1 MKAAVEKLG
10 NHQVV
15 LEVEVE
21 ASRVEKALN
30 QAYRRL
36 VKEVNIPGFRKGK
49 APRFI
54 LEQFIG
60 KEPILNEAAEIVIP
74 PAYEEAVAEH
84 QLEPIDR
91 PEVEIVKVEEGE
103 PLVFKARVEVKPE
116 VQLGPYTG
124 LKVERP
130 EVKVTEADIDA
141 YLKRLQERYAELEV
155 VEDGPAAA
163 GDIVAI
169 DFQGTVD
176 GQPYPGLEGN
186 NYPLELGSGTF
197 IPGFEEQLVGGRLDE
212 ERTVTVTFPSDYH
225 EENLAGKEAVFQ
237 VTIRGIKRKKLA
249 PIDDEF
255 AKDVSECETLAD
267 LRQDISRRLEDNQKQ
282 QIENAVRQA
291 VITKAVDAATVDL
304 PEVMVQRQIDSRIR
318 ELERNLQ
325 ARKVTLEEFL
335 KNTDRTMDDLR
346 KEFRPGAERD
356 VKTELVLEA
365 IAKAENIQ
373 PSQEEID
380 AEIVRMAKI
389 FRQDADVVRKNLGD
403 LSVLKY
409 DIMVKKAI
417 DFLVEHS
424 KPVPPA
430 EKGGAEETTE
440 AAKAAETSAAAEP
453 PEVAEP
459 SEAAG
464 ATTAE

>member
-1 MKAAVEKLG
+1 MKAAVEKLE

-54 LEQFIG
+54 LEQYIG

-124 LKVERP
+124 LEVERP

-155 VEDGPAAA
+155 VEDEPAAA
-163 GDIVAI
+163 GDIVTI
-169 DFQGTVD
+169 DFKGTVD
-176 GQPYPGLEGN
+176 GQPYPGMEGN

-197 IPGFEEQLVGGRLDE
+197 IPGFEEQLVGSRGDE
-212 ERTVTVTFPSDYH
+212 ERIVTVTFPTDYH
-225 EENLAGKEAVFQ
+225 EQNLAGKEAVFQ

-267 LRQDISRRLEDNQKQ
+267 LRQDIRRRLEDNQKQ
-282 QIENAVRQA
+282 QIENAARQA
-291 VITKAVDAATVDL
+291 VVAKAVDAATVDL
-304 PEVMVQRQIDSRIR
+304 PEVLVQRQLDSRIR

-325 ARKVTLEEFL
+325 ARKSTLEEFL
-335 KNTDRTMDDLR
+335 SDTQKTMDDLR
-346 KEFRPGAERD
+346 KESRPGAERD

-365 IAKAENIQ
+365 IAKAENIR
-373 PSQEEID
+373 PSQEEVD
-380 AEIVRMAKI
+380 AEIERMARL
-389 FRQDADVVRKNLGD
+389 FRQDPDVVRKNLGD

-409 DIMVKKAI
+409 DIMIKKAV

-424 KPVPPA
+424 KPVSPQGKDAAGETGEIA
-430 EKGGAEETTE
+430 ETAGIPE
-440 AAKAAETSAAAEP
+440 AAETT
-453 PEVAEP
+453 
-459 SEAAG
+459 SE
-464 ATTAE
+464 EE

>member
-1 MKAAVEKLG
+1 MKAAVEKLDK
-10 NHQVV
+10 NQVL

-21 ASRVEKALN
+21 APRVQKAID

-36 VKEVNIPGFRKGK
+36 VKQVNIPGFRKGK

-54 LEQFIG
+54 LEQYIG
-60 KEPILNEAAEIVIP
+60 KEPIYNEAAEIVIP

-91 PEVEIVKVEEGE
+91 PEVEIVKVEDGE

-124 LKVERP
+124 LEVERQ
-130 EVKVTEADIDA
+130 EVEVTEADIDA

-155 VEDGPAAA
+155 IEDEPAAA
-163 GDIVAI
+163 GDIVTI
-169 DFQGTVD
+169 DFKGTVD
-176 GQPYPGLEGN
+176 GQPYPGMEGN

-197 IPGFEEQLVGGRLDE
+197 ITGFEEQLVGARVNE
-212 ERTVTVTFPSDYH
+212 ERTVNVTFPSDYH
-225 EENLAGKEAVFQ
+225 EKDLAGKEAVFQ
-237 VTIRGIKRKKLA
+237 VTVRGIKRKKLA
-249 PIDDEF
+249 PLDDEF

-267 LRQDISRRLEDNQKQ
+267 LRQDIRRRLEDSQKQ
-282 QIENAVRQA
+282 RIEAAVRQA
-291 VITKAVDAATVDL
+291 VVEKAVAAATVEL
-304 PEVMVQRQIDSRIR
+304 PEVMVERRIDARIR

-325 ARKVTLEEFL
+325 AQKMTLEEFL
-335 KNTDRTMDDLR
+335 KNTDKTIGDLE

-380 AEIVRMAKI
+380 AEIERMARI
-389 FRQDADVVRKNLGD
+389 FRQDPDTVRKNLGD

-409 DIMVKKAI
+409 DIMIKKTI

-424 KPVPPA
+424 KPVPPR
-430 EKGGAEETTE
+430 EQGAAGET
-440 AAKAAETSAAAEP
+440 AETAE
-453 PEVAEP
+453 
-459 SEAAG
+459 
-464 ATTAE
+464 ATPA

>member
-1 MKAAVEKLG
+1 MKAAIEKLDK
-10 NHQVV
+10 NRV
-15 LEVEVE
+15 LMEVEVE
-21 ASRVEKALN
+21 ASRVQKAID

-36 VKEVNIPGFRKGK
+36 VKQVNIPGFRKGK

-54 LEQFIG
+54 LEQYIG
-60 KEPILNEAAEIVIP
+60 KEPIYNEVAEIVIP

-91 PEVEIVKVEEGE
+91 PEVEIVKVEDGE

-124 LKVERP
+124 LEVERQ
-130 EVKVTEADIDA
+130 EVEVTEADIDA

-155 VEDGPAAA
+155 IEDEPAAA

-169 DFQGTVD
+169 DFKGTVD

-197 IPGFEEQLVGGRLDE
+197 IPGFEEQLVGARVNE
-212 ERTVTVTFPSDYH
+212 ERTVNVAFPSDYH
-225 EENLAGKEAVFQ
+225 EKDLAGKEAIFQ
-237 VTIRGIKRKKLA
+237 VTVRGIKRKKLA
-249 PIDDEF
+249 ALDDEF

-267 LRQDISRRLEDNQKQ
+267 LRQDIRRRLEESQKQ
-282 QIENAVRQA
+282 RVEAAVRQA
-291 VITKAVDAATVDL
+291 AVEKAVDAATVEL
-304 PEVMVQRQIDSRIR
+304 PEVMVERRIDALIR
-318 ELERNLQ
+318 DLERNLRAQ
-325 ARKVTLEEFL
+325 KVTLEEFL
-335 KNTDRTMDDLR
+335 KNTDKTIGDLE

-373 PSQEEID
+373 PSQEEVD
-380 AEIVRMAKI
+380 AEIERMAKI
-389 FRQDADVVRKNLGD
+389 FHQDPGTVRKNLGD

-409 DIMVKKAI
+409 DIMIKKTI

-424 KPVPPA
+424 KPVPPQ
-430 EKGGAEETTE
+430 EQQG
-440 AAKAAETSAAAEP
+440 
-453 PEVAEP
+453 
-459 SEAAG
+459 AAG
-464 ATTAE
+464 EATETAEATPV

>member
-1 MKAAVEKLG
+1 MKAAVEKLDK
-10 NHQVV
+10 NQVL

-21 ASRVEKALN
+21 APRVQKAID

-36 VKEVNIPGFRKGK
+36 VKQVNIPGFRKGK

-54 LEQFIG
+54 LEQYIG
-60 KEPILNEAAEIVIP
+60 KEPIYNEAAEIVIP

-91 PEVEIVKVEEGE
+91 PEVEIVKVEDGE

-124 LKVERP
+124 LEVERQ
-130 EVKVTEADIDA
+130 EVEVTEADIDA

-155 VEDGPAAA
+155 IEDEPAAA
-163 GDIVAI
+163 GDIVTI
-169 DFQGTVD
+169 DFKGTVD
-176 GQPYPGLEGN
+176 GQPYPGMEGN

-197 IPGFEEQLVGGRLDE
+197 ITGFEEQLVGARVNE
-212 ERTVTVTFPSDYH
+212 ERTVNVTFPSDYH
-225 EENLAGKEAVFQ
+225 EKDLAGKEAVFQ
-237 VTIRGIKRKKLA
+237 VIVRGIKRKKLA
-249 PIDDEF
+249 PLDDEF

-267 LRQDISRRLEDNQKQ
+267 LRQDIRRRLEDSQKQ
-282 QIENAVRQA
+282 RIEAAVRQA
-291 VITKAVDAATVDL
+291 VVEKAVAAATVEL
-304 PEVMVQRQIDSRIR
+304 PEVMVERRIDARIR

-325 ARKVTLEEFL
+325 AQKMTLEEFL
-335 KNTDRTMDDLR
+335 KNTDKTIGDLE

-380 AEIVRMAKI
+380 AEIERMARI
-389 FRQDADVVRKNLGD
+389 FRQDPDTVRKNLGD

-409 DIMVKKAI
+409 DIMIKKTI

-424 KPVPPA
+424 KPVPPR
-430 EKGGAEETTE
+430 EQGAAGET
-440 AAKAAETSAAAEP
+440 AETAE
-453 PEVAEP
+453 
-459 SEAAG
+459 
-464 ATTAE
+464 ATPA